1 MIFFLAMSH
10 RVLLACKFRTQTFAL
25 ESTAKQPARFF
36 QILGRVDAKRH
47 TSNDHDIDAHA
58 GVDRAQLLQIL
69 TPFIGR
75 RREFDEAFQ
84 GCATVRVEPDV
95 MIVWS
100 DAGRICAAESFGPK
114 ARRLNL

>member
-1 MIFFLAMSH
+1 MIFFLVMSH

-25 ESTAKQPARFF
+25 ESIAKQPARFF

-47 TSNDHDIDAHA
+47 TLHDHDIDAHA

-75 RREFDEAFQ
+75 PWEFDEAFQ
-84 GCATVRVEPDV
+84 GCATVCVEPDV
-95 MIVWS
+95 MIVRS
-100 DAGRICAAESFGPK
+100 DAGRIFATEGFCPK